1 MGASAARADALQRRL
16 STRGL
21 SLSSVREHASGEAL
35 QRDLASARADALQR
49 SPPEVLRALSLMEES
64 VAEESAAEEAEA
76 AEQVEEEAEEA
87 ATGLSSLFSPLRG
100 SQVSSLFSPLQS
112 EAAVATT
119 GQAEAEAAAGL
130 TSLFSPLRGAKGGA
144 ALAATTTPRRRRA
157 VAGQAEAEAELA
169 RLKAELAV

>member
-35 QRDLASARADALQR
+35 QRDLASARAEALQR
-49 SPPEVLRALSLMEES
+49 SPPEVLRALSLMEDS
-64 VAEESAAEEAEA
+64 VAEESAAEEAE
-76 AEQVEEEAEEA
+76 QVEEEAEA

-119 GQAEAEAAAGL
+119 GQAEAEAEAAAGL
-130 TSLFSPLRGAKGGA
+130 TSLFSPLRGAKGGT

>member
-35 QRDLASARADALQR
+35 QRDLASARAEALQR

-64 VAEESAAEEAEA
+64 AAEESAAEEAE
-76 AEQVEEEAEEA
+76 QVEEEAEA

-130 TSLFSPLRGAKGGA
+130 TSLFSPLRGAKGGT

>member
-64 VAEESAAEEAEA
+64 VAEESAAEEAE
-76 AEQVEEEAEEA
+76 QVEEEAEAA

>member
-35 QRDLASARADALQR
+35 QRDLASARAEALQR

-64 VAEESAAEEAEA
+64 VAEESAAEEAE
-76 AEQVEEEAEEA
+76 QVEEEAEAA

-119 GQAEAEAAAGL
+119 GQAEAEAEAAAGL

>member
-64 VAEESAAEEAEA
+64 VAEESAAEEAE
-76 AEQVEEEAEEA
+76 QVEEEAEA

-130 TSLFSPLRGAKGGA
+130 TSLFSPLRGAKGGT